1 MLNPDFRDMLSAFSA
16 ENVEYLIV
24 GAFALAAHGVPRSTG
39 DLDFWIRPTREN
51 AERVLR
57 ALSAFGAPVVEVRL
71 EDLQTPDMVLQFGVQ
86 PSRIDLLTSIDGV
99 EFEPAWQRRI
109 TTDVDGMDVQ
119 ILGLDDL
126 LTNKKATG
134 RPQDLADLVALQAEL
149 RRRRNQQ

>member
-16 ENVEYLIV
+16 ENVEYLVV

-39 DLDFWIRPTREN
+39 DLDFWIRPTRQN

-57 ALSAFGAPVVEVRL
+57 ALGRFGAPL
-71 EDLQTPDMVLQFGVQ
+71 DDLSLQDLQTHDMVFQFGVQ

-99 EFEPAWQRRI
+99 EFETAWQRR
-109 TTDVDGMDVQ
+109 TTTTVAGINVEL
-119 ILGLDDL
+119 LGIEDL

-134 RPQDLADLVALQAEL
+134 RPQDLADVAALEAEV
-149 RRRRNQQ
+149 RRGSAS